1 MARRK
6 DDKRTFIMYADI
18 EDQLQ
23 DFSDAEAGQILKAIL
38 AYANRGEEP
47 SLEDR
52 ALRCLFKN
60 IKSTIDRTDEAYE
73 QKCETNRRIAE
84 ERERKRRE
92 AREVQTN
99 TNEHERA
106 RTETNV
112 HDGHPSHLNSSHL
125 NSTHLISLSKENK
138 ETAPEPGT
146 DEREREKERDGENLE
161 EEKKIDFGSF
171 MECFKYYAKQNN
183 SKISCPK
190 HMTEQRKQKLQHLLD
205 AGYTKKEMMQVMNVA
220 TASPK
225 LNGRTKKGFI
235 PDFDWIFD
243 EKNFVRILEGNFNNK
258 E

>member
-23 DFSDAEAGQILKAIL
+23 DFTDAEAGQILRAIL

-47 SLEDR
+47 HLEDR

-84 ERERKRRE
+84 ERERKKRE

-112 HDGHPSHLNSSHL
+112 HEEHPSHLISTQLNSSQH
-125 NSTHLISLSKENK
+125 SSSHSLSMPKNGEKQN
-138 ETAPEPGT
+138 PEPG
-146 DEREREKERDGENLE
+146 EREKET
-161 EEKKIDFGSF
+161 EKDIDFSAF
-171 MECFKYYAKQNN
+171 MKTFKYYVQNN
-183 SKISCPK
+183 GSKISAPS
-190 HMTEQRKQKLQHLLD
+190 HMTEARKEKLKALLD
-205 AGYTKKEMMQVMNVA
+205 KGFTKEDMQRVMFLA
-220 TASPK
+220 TGSQK
-225 LNGRTKKGFI
+225 LNGKGKKGFI
-235 PDFDWIFD
+235 PDFDWIF
-243 EKNFVRILEGNFNNK
+243 EEANFVRILEGNFNNK

>member
-23 DFSDAEAGQILKAIL
+23 DFTDAEAGQILRAIL
-38 AYANRGEEP
+38 AYANRGEDP
-47 SLEDR
+47 NLEDR

-84 ERERKRRE
+84 ERERKKRE

-112 HDGHPSHLNSSHL
+112 HEEHPSHLI
-125 NSTHLISLSKENK
+125 STQLISSQHNTTHSLSIPKNGEKQN
-138 ETAPEPGT
+138 PEPE
-146 DEREREKERDGENLE
+146 EREREKEKD
-161 EEKKIDFGSF
+161 IDFSAF
-171 MECFKYYAKQNN
+171 MKTFKYYVQQNN
-183 SKISCPK
+183 SKISAPS
-190 HMTEQRKQKLQHLLD
+190 HMTEARKEKLETLLSKGFTKEDMQK
-205 AGYTKKEMMQVMNVA
+205 VMWLA
-220 TASPK
+220 TGSPK
-225 LNGRTKKGFI
+225 LNGKGKKGFI

>member
-23 DFSDAEAGQILKAIL
+23 DFTDAEAGQILRAIL

-47 SLEDR
+47 NLEDR

-84 ERERKRRE
+84 ERERKKRE
-92 AREVQTN
+92 AREVQTS

-112 HDGHPSHLNSSHL
+112 HEEHPSHLISTQLISSQHSSSH
-125 NSTHLISLSKENK
+125 SLSMPKNGEKQN
-138 ETAPEPGT
+138 PEPG
-146 DEREREKERDGENLE
+146 EREKET
-161 EEKKIDFGSF
+161 EKDIDFSAF
-171 MECFKYYAKQNN
+171 MKTFKYYVQQNN
-183 SKISCPK
+183 SKISAPS
-190 HMTEQRKQKLQHLLD
+190 HMTEARKEKLETLLSKGFTKEDMQK
-205 AGYTKKEMMQVMNVA
+205 VMWLA
-220 TASPK
+220 TGSPK
-225 LNGRTKKGFI
+225 LNGKGKKGFI

-243 EKNFVRILEGNFNNK
+243 EANFVRILEGNFNNK